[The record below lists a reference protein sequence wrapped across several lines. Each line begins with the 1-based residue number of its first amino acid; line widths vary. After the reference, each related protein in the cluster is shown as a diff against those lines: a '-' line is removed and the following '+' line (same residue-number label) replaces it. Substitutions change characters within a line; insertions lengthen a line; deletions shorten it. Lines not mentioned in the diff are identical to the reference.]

1 MRKSKKPVKSVESP
15 KPKQVDEDS
24 WRKPLETIA
33 INDDEWWCMVIMMV
47 ETITDHSRCVSFFNI
62 AAEEGRRKAIYPLTY
77 QKTLASVKA
86 LSKQSLDKSP
96 TIQGICRYA
105 NKILEAEN
113 ETLPTWLM
121 ARVIKYLIYRARE
134 ENIGIVKRL
143 INLEREI
150 DEEYWIMQTVED
162 WGRRIDFNHVAYR
175 MVSLMSMG
183 K

>member
-96 TIQGICRYA
+96 MIQGVCRYA